1 MREEVVAYFKSLQD
15 TICKGLEQADGSA
28 KFSEDKW
35 TREGG
40 GGGRTRAIQTGNIIE
55 KGGVNFSEV
64 FGPAPEFLSK
74 EPATFFATGVSL
86 VIHPKSPMVPII
98 HMNVRYLET
107 TPLPALPKGQ
117 PQVANEVQASALP
130 SPPLGE
136 TGEGVAWFGGGIDLT
151 PIYVD
156 EDDAKYF
163 HQTLKATCDRF
174 HPSFY
179 PEFKKWADDYFFIKH
194 RNETRGIGG
203 IFFDNITSPPTPLPL
218 ERGVTDDIGW
228 GQLFEFVQAVGN
240 VLLPIYTHLL
250 RKNKDKPFGEKEKQW
265 QLLRRGRYAEFNLVY
280 DRGTKFGLETNG
292 RAESILMSLP
302 PQANWAYNFIPEK
315 NSSEEKTL
323 ALLKKGIDW
332 AK

>member
-1 MREEVVAYFKSLQD
+1 MKEDVVSYFKSLQD

-28 KFSEDKW
+28 KFQEDKW
-35 TREGG
+35 VREGG
-40 GGGRTRAIQTGNIIE
+40 GGGRTRVIQNGNIIE

-74 EPATFFATGVSL
+74 ETGNNGAKNFFATGVSL

-107 TPLPALPKGQ
+107 SPTSPLPR
-117 PQVANEVQASALP
+117 ER
-130 SPPLGE
+130 
-136 TGEGVAWFGGGIDLT
+136 GVSREADGVRCWFGGGIDLT
-151 PIYVD
+151 PTYID
-156 EDDAKYF
+156 EADAIYF

-194 RNETRGIGG
+194 RNETRGVGG
-203 IFFDNITSPPTPLPL
+203 IFFDHLSPNPSPAG
-218 ERGVTDDIGW
+218 EGRRGEVGM
-228 GQLFEFVQAVGN
+228 GQLFEFVMAIGN
-240 VLLPIYTHLL
+240 VFLPIYTHLI
-250 RKNKDKPFGEKEKQW
+250 RKNKDKPFGEKEKNW

-280 DRGTKFGLETNG
+280 DRGTKFGLETSG
-292 RAESILMSLP
+292 RTESILMSLP
-302 PQANWAYNFIPEK
+302 PQANWAYNHAPEK
-315 NSSEEKTL
+315 NSAEEKTL
-323 ALLKKGIDW
+323 SLLKKGIEW